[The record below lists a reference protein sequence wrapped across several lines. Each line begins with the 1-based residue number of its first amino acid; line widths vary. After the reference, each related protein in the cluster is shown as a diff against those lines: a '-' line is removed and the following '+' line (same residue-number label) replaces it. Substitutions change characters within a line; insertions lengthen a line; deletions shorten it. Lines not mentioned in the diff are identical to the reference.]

1 MMSGLATA
9 FPWSLSWPE
18 RMNLAR
24 LNPDTISETDH
35 LAIEAKFLLPP
46 LSARFGQSAAKGE
59 G

>member
-1 MMSGLATA
+1 MATA